1 MIKVTNVK
9 TTTIILPD
17 NFKEEWLKQNFD
29 EEDEEYEEYME
40 LDDEEFLADMDLI
53 EDFLDTGILIDL
65 DEDEEQKIEKI

>member
-29 EEDEEYEEYME
+29 EEDEEYKEYME

>member
-29 EEDEEYEEYME
+29 EEDEEYKEYME
-40 LDDEEFLADMDLI
+40 LDDEEFLADTDLI